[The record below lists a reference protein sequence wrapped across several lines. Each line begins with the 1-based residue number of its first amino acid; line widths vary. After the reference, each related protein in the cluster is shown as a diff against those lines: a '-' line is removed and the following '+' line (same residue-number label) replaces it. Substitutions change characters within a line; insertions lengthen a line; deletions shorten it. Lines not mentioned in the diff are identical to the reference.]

1 MTLRSGELELS
12 IEGFGSDRRLKVIA
26 PLASDLSGF
35 EGSAGESSLGIIL
48 QGPLSAMNALAVRL
62 TIPWLNPRPIGLHTS
77 AGVGDR
83 LGLATSGQARAFKGF
98 GQGIVPVFAQ
108 QSMREMNRLGR
119 SPQNVLDDATF
130 GCVQAGWESPVGADA
145 DHLKTTHEIDRC
157 LEAGFTSFTLDP
169 GEYVRAVSETVS
181 DRELQGLPW
190 ADLDDDLSTMT
201 KRYQELDLDIE
212 GGPIVIDEFDI
223 RRAAFKY
230 GSAVAYT
237 VALYRHLMHAAKYP
251 VEVEVAVDETDE
263 PTTLA
268 EHIYMATEMRRLGME
283 WVSFAPRYVGG
294 FEKGVDY
301 IGDTGIF
308 SSSMTRHAQI
318 ARALG
323 PYKLSLHSGSDKFS
337 IYELA
342 SSAIG
347 PLVHLKT
354 SGTSYLEALG
364 IAAKF
369 APTLFREI
377 YAVSREAYKGA
388 RASYQVSARIE
399 NTPDPFKVPEEELL
413 SLVTSSDSRQILH
426 VGYGAALT
434 LLDGDGDRA
443 LAGGLR
449 SVLESHS
456 IDFEMA
462 LETHLGRHL
471 RPFAGRVT

>member
-1 MTLRSGELELS
+1 VTLRSGELELS

-230 GSAVAYT
+230 GSAVECT
-237 VALYRHLMHAAKYP
+237 P
-251 VEVEVAVDETDE
+251 
-263 PTTLA
+263 
-268 EHIYMATEMRRLGME
+268 
-283 WVSFAPRYVGG
+283 
-294 FEKGVDY
+294 
-301 IGDTGIF
+301 
-308 SSSMTRHAQI
+308 Q
-318 ARALG
+318 
-323 PYKLSLHSGSDKFS
+323 
-337 IYELA
+337 
-342 SSAIG
+342 
-347 PLVHLKT
+347 
-354 SGTSYLEALG
+354 
-364 IAAKF
+364 
-369 APTLFREI
+369 
-377 YAVSREAYKGA
+377 
-388 RASYQVSARIE
+388 
-399 NTPDPFKVPEEELL
+399 NTPW
-413 SLVTSSDSRQILH
+413 RW
-426 VGYGAALT
+426 
-434 LLDGDGDRA
+434 R
-443 LAGGLR
+443 LR
-449 SVLESHS
+449 
-456 IDFEMA
+456 
-462 LETHLGRHL
+462 
-471 RPFAGRVT
+471 

>member
-1 MTLRSGELELS
+1 
-12 IEGFGSDRRLKVIA
+12 
-26 PLASDLSGF
+26 
-35 EGSAGESSLGIIL
+35 
-48 QGPLSAMNALAVRL
+48 
-62 TIPWLNPRPIGLHTS
+62 
-77 AGVGDR
+77 
-83 LGLATSGQARAFKGF
+83 
-98 GQGIVPVFAQ
+98 
-108 QSMREMNRLGR
+108 MREMNRLDR

-130 GCVQAGWESPVGADA
+130 GCLQAGWETSVGSDA
-145 DHLKTTHEIDRC
+145 DHLKTTHEINQC

-169 GEYVRAVSETVS
+169 GEHVRSVSEIVS
-181 DRELQGLPW
+181 DQELQELPW
-190 ADLDDDLSTMT
+190 AALEDDLSAMT
-201 KRYQELDLDIE
+201 KRYRDLDFHVE
-212 GGPIVIDEFDI
+212 GGPIIMDELDI
-223 RRAAFKY
+223 RRAASKY
-230 GSAVAYT
+230 GVAVAHT
-237 VALYRHLMHAAKYP
+237 VGLYRHLMHAAKYP

-268 EHIYMATEMRRLGME
+268 EHVYMATEMRRLGMD
-283 WVSFAPRYVGG
+283 WISFAPRYVGG

-301 IGDTGIF
+301 IGDTGVF
-308 SSSMTRHAQI
+308 SSSMIRHAQI

-337 IYELA
+337 IYDLA

-369 APTLFREI
+369 APTLFRNI

-388 RASYQVSARIE
+388 RSSYQVSARIE
-399 NTPDPFKVPEEELL
+399 NTPDPFKVTEEELP
-413 SLVTSSDSRQILH
+413 SLVTSFDSRQILH
-426 VGYGAALT
+426 VGYGTALT
-434 LLDGDGDRA
+434 ALDGDGDRA

-471 RPFAGRVT
+471 SPFASRVK